1 LTQFTYKKNP
11 LYFYFLL
18 ILFLSLG
25 LNYIYWRLDT
35 LNPDAIIYSYI
46 FLFAEI
52 YGFITALAYI
62 FMVWR
67 IPTRKHIPPKK
78 NLSVDVF
85 IPIFNESVD
94 LVQKTLGAAI
104 DIDYPHKTYLLD
116 DGQNPQMKRLARKM
130 GAIYLARPTNEDAKA
145 GNLNY
150 GLAHSEG
157 EYVAIFDSDHVP
169 NKKFL
174 NETLGYFKD
183 PKVAFVQTPQDFYN
197 TSSFQHR
204 YDFIKNLIWSEQSLF
219 FKIIQR
225 GKDSWNAAFLCGS
238 CA

>member
-1 LTQFTYKKNP
+1 MTHITYKKNP
-11 LYFYFLL
+11 AYFYFLL
-18 ILFLSLG
+18 ILFLLLG

-52 YGFITALAYI
+52 YGFLTALAYI

-67 IPTRKHIPPKK
+67 LPIREHILPKK

-116 DGQNPQMKRLARKM
+116 DGE
-130 GAIYLARPTNEDAKA
+130 IT
-145 GNLNY
+145 
-150 GLAHSEG
+150 
-157 EYVAIFDSDHVP
+157 
-169 NKKFL
+169 
-174 NETLGYFKD
+174 
-183 PKVAFVQTPQDFYN
+183 
-197 TSSFQHR
+197 FQ
-204 YDFIKNLIWSEQSLF
+204 IKNF
-219 FKIIQR
+219 
-225 GKDSWNAAFLCGS
+225 
-238 CA
+238 

>member
-1 LTQFTYKKNP
+1 MTHITYKKNP
-11 LYFYFLL
+11 AYFYFLL
-18 ILFLSLG
+18 ILFLLLG

-35 LNPDAIIYSYI
+35 LNPDSIIYSYI

-52 YGFITALAYI
+52 YGFLTALAYI

-67 IPTRKHIPPKK
+67 LPIREHIPPKK

-116 DGQNPQMKRLARKM
+116 DGANPQMKRLARKM
-130 GAIYLARPTNEDAKA
+130 GAIYLARTTNEDAKA

-150 GLAHSEG
+150 GLAHSEAD
-157 EYVAIFDSDHVP
+157 YVAIFDSDHIP

-174 NETLGYFKD
+174 IETLGYFKD
-183 PKVAFVQTPQDFYN
+183 PNVAFVQTPQDFYN

-225 GKDSWNAAFLCGS
+225 GKDSWNAAFLC
-238 CA
+238 

>member
-1 LTQFTYKKNP
+1 
-11 LYFYFLL
+11 
-18 ILFLSLG
+18 
-25 LNYIYWRLDT
+25 
-35 LNPDAIIYSYI
+35 
-46 FLFAEI
+46 
-52 YGFITALAYI
+52 
-62 FMVWR
+62 M
-67 IPTRKHIPPKK
+67 
-78 NLSVDVF
+78 
-85 IPIFNESVD
+85 
-94 LVQKTLGAAI
+94 QKTLGAAI

-197 TSSFQHR
+197 TSSFLRVCNSPARAIMSSSKILSLVTSKISIAVDSISYPPKILWHKSYLR
-204 YDFIKNLIWSEQSLF
+204 LF
-219 FKIIQR
+219 FLVPLLHQER
-225 GKDSWNAAFLCGS
+225 Q
-238 CA
+238 